1 MACIA
6 ALAAGNEP
14 FDDVEFSGEV
24 AAAAAAA
31 AAATMG
37 FFMIVTGPLEE
48 FDVAGPAAKRRW
60 TLCFKDYGAEKK
72 ILAKFYRLQ

>member
-14 FDDVEFSGEV
+14 FDDVELSGV
-24 AAAAAAA
+24 VAAAAAAAA

-48 FDVAGPAAKRRW
+48 FDAAGPAVNRR
-60 TLCFKDYGAEKK
+60 
-72 ILAKFYRLQ
+72 